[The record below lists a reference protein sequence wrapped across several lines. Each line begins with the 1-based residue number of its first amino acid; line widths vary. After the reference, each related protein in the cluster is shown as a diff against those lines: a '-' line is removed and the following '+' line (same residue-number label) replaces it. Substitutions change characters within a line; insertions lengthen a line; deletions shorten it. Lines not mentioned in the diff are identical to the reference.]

1 MSMSI
6 SSDDVSRAQAGDG
19 AAFNR
24 LLRAVSPHVERMQS
38 RFPLSEE
45 DRHDARQN
53 ALLRVFSAL
62 GSYREESRFS
72 TWLYRVSAN
81 EALQVMRRVRSR
93 GGRETPCDPSDL
105 DVFEASDEAEGDRLE
120 HAEVQRALDRLPDPH
135 RSLLM
140 AYYGED
146 RPLRDIAQAN
156 DESEAAVRAR
166 VHRARQLLREEMG
179 VSLAG

>member
-6 SSDDVSRAQAGDG
+6 SSDDVSRAQNGDG
-19 AAFNR
+19 AAFER

-45 DRHDARQN
+45 DRRDARQN

-93 GGRETPCDPSDL
+93 GGRETPCDPYDL
-105 DVFEASDEAEGDRLE
+105 DGFEASDDGDRLE
-120 HAEVQRALDRLPDPH
+120 QAEVQRALARLPDPH
-135 RSLLM
+135 RSLLL